1 MRLTIAVP
9 EDHIS
14 AANQLMVAI
23 GNPADVN
30 TFTPPRYR
38 IGNMPV
44 SVASGQID
52 YEALTTAAVT
62 GAAKA
67 AQDLIGTEITVSHLD
82 DPQEALA
89 DLGCE
94 PIDEMDEVDD

>member
-9 EDHIS
+9 EEHI
-14 AANQLMVAI
+14 ADANQLMVAI

-38 IGNMPV
+38 IGNLPV

-52 YEALTTAAVT
+52 YTALTTAAVT
-62 GAAKA
+62 GAAKV

-82 DPQEALA
+82 DPQEAMAEL
-89 DLGCE
+89 DCE
-94 PIDEMDEVDD
+94 PIDDVDEVDA